1 MNTRKSMTLPIIL
14 TFLFICIIIYLFTSI
29 KQTVVTC
36 DKTTTFDSDIRLE
49 ETVVANMDGKKINSL
64 HVVKKVSLPSNYPK
78 MEESLTAIK
87 NSFHYTVEYLGDK
100 ASCTLSNHSVVT
112 DIEVSQDELVLLD
125 NVSFEDNLGE
135 IGIHINTNT
144 KSSEVIALQVGDT
157 YTNGEFMKA
166 LKNKGY
172 SCA

>member
-87 NSFHYTVEYLGDK
+87 NSFHYTVEYLG
-100 ASCTLSNHSVVT
+100 
-112 DIEVSQDELVLLD
+112 
-125 NVSFEDNLGE
+125 E